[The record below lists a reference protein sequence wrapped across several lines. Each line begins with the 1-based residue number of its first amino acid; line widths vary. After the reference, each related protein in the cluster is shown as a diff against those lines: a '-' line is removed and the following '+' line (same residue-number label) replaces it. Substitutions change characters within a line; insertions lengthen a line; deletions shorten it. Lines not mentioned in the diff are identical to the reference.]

1 MEISPNKQF
10 IAAAGNPVVRLYE
23 ICNSEARLTLE
34 GHKNNVTALGFQKEG
49 NFIYT
54 SSEDGT
60 IKLWDLRSSSY
71 SRSWDV
77 GSPCNSVCLRTDRD
91 ELISGDQS
99 GHVKIWDL
107 GNDADDQRGCIHSI
121 RPSTTTSVSSLNNTA
136 GTGTTGPTTT
146 TPAAPTSTNNAG
158 STATDGETGASS
170 SSENDDND
178 NDDRDN
184 NRVETNHHHSN
195 NATYQPY
202 HYHDGTRPSSLDI
215 KGGRLDMLRRR
226 KRRVLAEEPINIQA
240 VDISDDSRTLVALS
254 NHGWAFVWDPTR
266 LVHHHDDDESCQTF
280 VRPVT
285 QYRAHEAG
293 VYGLHAKISP
303 DSRHLVTTGSDGAA
317 KLWDTTTWHQT
328 KRLQQPQWVW
338 DAAFCADSSYLVTS
352 SSDHVAR
359 LWNLRDG
366 EVVRSFFGHSSAVT
380 CVALNDFSE

>member
-1 MEISPNKQF
+1 LEISPDKQF

-49 NFIYT
+49 SFIYT

-60 IKLWDLRSSSY
+60 IKLWDLRCSSY

-77 GSPCNSVCLRTDRD
+77 GAPCHSVCLRTDRD
-91 ELISGDQS
+91 ELISGDQN
-99 GHVKIWDL
+99 GNVKIWDL
-107 GNDADDQRGCIHSI
+107 GNDADDQRGCIHSVQ
-121 RPSTTTSVSSLNNTA
+121 PSTSTTTMLATNDGGGPVSAAHGTSTGSSVETTGGGSSLF
-136 GTGTTGPTTT
+136 
-146 TPAAPTSTNNAG
+146 
-158 STATDGETGASS
+158 
-170 SSENDDND
+170 
-178 NDDRDN
+178 DN
-184 NRVETNHHHSN
+184 NDSN
-195 NATYQPY
+195 NNSNNNNNNNSNSHHLPNDVMPNTDHHNIDIAA
-202 HYHDGTRPSSLDI
+202 GARPSSLDI

-226 KRRVLAEEPINIQA
+226 KRRVGAEEPIHIQA
-240 VDISDDSRTLVALS
+240 VDISDDSRTLVALT
-254 NHGWAFVWDPTR
+254 NHGWTFVWDPTR
-266 LVHHHDDDESCQTF
+266 LVHNDQDGHTF
-280 VRPVT
+280 LRPVT

-293 VYGLHAKISP
+293 VYGLRAKISP

-328 KRLQQPQWVW
+328 QLLQQPKWVW

-366 EVVRSFFGHSSAVT
+366 EVVRSFFGHSSPVT
-380 CVALNDFSE
+380 CVALNDCSE